1 MTMELSII
9 AQFDELRR
17 CSDVLREGTA
27 EMEFLKFVQLQD
39 ECRLQWLK
47 AVQEAQ
53 RLQRELDTALRQMSD
68 LDTKLFLAR
77 KLLDEES
84 KTRKRAEQELHAME
98 KKMGA
103 VYDIMKNEQDIKD
116 ETRERLAFMNAYSYK
131 RKSARDRVDKLGND
145 INSTGSFLSDLSLTQ
160 SEDDFVRTNQ
170 NNSWRKHRPS
180 YTAAVGVGNKRT
192 RLSQDASRRTSTTES
207 KKVIELGPNEKIV
220 AHTKVSVPQDDG
232 PILAESIIQAMPPQ
246 QQRTSSLDVQY
257 VQPKATPK
265 KNTESKE
272 NISPNPFKTPTKT
285 DSKFSKNMFTP
296 SAPPIEEV
304 EPTFNKSA
312 MTPTVKRSIMRQHA
326 FAGKTFLKYSETC
339 TQCQQRIRFGS
350 VGLRCRECKAVV
362 HSDCRDRLTIACVPQ
377 SSGTPTFKGQQAGS
391 LSDYTPNV
399 GPMIPGLIVHCVNE
413 IETRGLTEVGI
424 YRVSGSEREVRTLKE
439 KFLRGKTV
447 PNLTSIDIH
456 VLCGCIK
463 DFLRSLRE
471 PLIPQALWMDFSN
484 AVQANSSKQK
494 QKELFDAIDR
504 LPQPNRD
511 TLAYLIQHFQ
521 RIGECKD
528 IKMPL
533 DNLAKVFA
541 PTIVGYS
548 NAKLDTHVVYAET
561 VIQCNIMDSLLNIP
575 TDYWSQFVNVEESAQ
590 EEEQKQYA
598 ALAAKN
604 YMGTPLLKSSKRE
617 RKFYATPP
625 YPSKKK

>member
-1 MTMELSII
+1 MELSII

-27 EMEFLKFVQLQD
+27 ELEFLKFVQLQD

-53 RLQRELDTALRQMSD
+53 RLQRELDSALRQMSD

-84 KTRKRAEQELHAME
+84 KARKRAEHERDAIE

-103 VYDIMKNEQDIKD
+103 VYDIMKNEQDIKN

-131 RKSARDRVDKLGND
+131 RKSAHDRGDKLGND

-160 SEDDFVRTNQ
+160 SEDDFANVKTNR
-170 NNSWRKHRPS
+170 NSSWRRHRPS
-180 YTAAVGVGNKRT
+180 YSAAVGVGSKRS
-192 RLSQDASRRTSTTES
+192 RLSQDASKRISTSES

-246 QQRTSSLDVQY
+246 HNGSFEQQ
-257 VQPKATPK
+257 KATPK
-265 KNTESKE
+265 NIIESKE
-272 NISPNPFKTPTKT
+272 NVSPNPFKTPSKT
-285 DSKFSKNMFTP
+285 DSKFSKMNMFTP

-304 EPTFNKSA
+304 EPVFNGNN

-377 SSGTPTFKGQQAGS
+377 SSGTPTLKGNQAGC

-447 PNLTSIDIH
+447 PNLTNIDIH

-484 AVQANSSKQK
+484 AVQVTSNKQK
-494 QKELFDAIDR
+494 QKELFDAIAR

-521 RIGECKD
+521 RIAECKD
-528 IKMPL
+528 VKMPL
-533 DNLAKVFA
+533 ENLAKVFA
-541 PTIVGYS
+541 PTIIGYS
-548 NAKLDTHVVYAET
+548 NAKLDTHVVFAET

-575 TDYWSQFVNVEESAQ
+575 TDYWSQFVNVEENTQ
-590 EEEQKQYA
+590 EEEQKQCA
-598 ALAAKN
+598 ALAMKS
-604 YMGTPLLKSSKRE
+604 YLGTPLLKSSKRE